1 MKLSLAT
8 TIFLASLT
16 QVSAV
21 PATQK
26 AVAQKCYPL
35 DTKFQ
40 LNVPHSS
47 NGLPPINYAGYT
59 WKLPNTAAQGN
70 LVSFFGNFHNNQT
83 TSSQI
88 TTVTNS
94 TSVSSGSSMS
104 SASGSANG
112 TTVVS
117 TTFSSGNASR

>member
-1 MKLSLAT
+1 MKFTLAST
-8 TIFLASLT
+8 VALASLT
-16 QVSAV
+16 PVLAI
-21 PATQK
+21 PAIQK
-26 AVAQKCYPL
+26 AVVQKCYPL

-47 NGLPPINYAGYT
+47 NTLPPINYAGYT

-70 LVSFFGNFHNNQT
+70 LVSFFGNFHDNQT

-94 TSVSSGSSMS
+94 TSVSGGSSMS